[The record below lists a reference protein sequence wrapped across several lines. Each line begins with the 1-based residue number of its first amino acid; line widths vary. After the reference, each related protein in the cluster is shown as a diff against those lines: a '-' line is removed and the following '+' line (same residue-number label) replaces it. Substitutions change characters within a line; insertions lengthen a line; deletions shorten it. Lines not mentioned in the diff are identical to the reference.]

1 MTVPPAKL
9 LAAAEL
15 AENIASEMAV
25 AADALA
31 KQGKIDAVRALLEE
45 ARRHTVEAIRLRAQ
59 AKALQRAGEARSE
72 PPEQPGQKLSS

>member
-31 KQGKIDAVRALLEE
+31 KQGKIDTVRALLEE

-72 PPEQPGQKLSS
+72 PPEQTGQKLSS